1 MRALFYFLVSIAS
14 RRREAQ
20 MKGIVVIFY
29 NTSTSERP
37 YHPGIPLKLFKMR
50 GSFPNRIAST
60 HACLNGRQARSFF
73 GFFVKLF
80 SARDK
85 ARVRCHIGSDMEC
98 QYKLKYFG
106 IPMHCFPVDTDG
118 NFNLDYHKQWVQQ
131 RRDEERGV
139 GNSNLPFSNPP
150 VRTVFHPG
158 VTSGEDMKLFP
169 ADGDRKSNSL
179 KGNEVQGI
187 CAEHLALRM
196 SPSRADV
203 GIERSERTS
212 TLNGDPPNATHI
224 ASNRISVHPF
234 PFINGAL
241 NYMQSNGFAAV
252 RPMPTLAQQ
261 APPPSLHVVPQPRDF
276 LFGRGGPIREH
287 PGNVQFREV
296 LEQFADVY
304 ERAELE
310 ERRMIA
316 LHLIKSFLSSGA
328 RFLKPLGENRWV
340 PVNEKAAYEK
350 VSQCFRTFR
359 KER

>member
-1 MRALFYFLVSIAS
+1 
-14 RRREAQ
+14 
-20 MKGIVVIFY
+20 VVIFY
-29 NTSTSERP
+29 NTSTSETP
-37 YHPGIPLKLFKMR
+37 YFPGIPLKLFKIR
-50 GSFPNRIAST
+50 GSFPNTTVCT
-60 HACLNGRQARSFF
+60 HACLNGRHARSFF

-150 VRTVFHPG
+150 VKTG
-158 VTSGEDMKLFP
+158 SKD
-169 ADGDRKSNSL
+169 
-179 KGNEVQGI
+179 NEVQGI
-187 CAEHLALRM
+187 CADHLAVCM
-196 SPSRADV
+196 SPRGET

-212 TLNGDPPNATHI
+212 TLNSDPPNATNI